1 MSKTLQDMIP
11 KFLMHLMVNHS
22 KLFIKEDLLACLY
35 REAGKEDL
43 MEENAAETQRRIET
57 MGMCVQHAT
66 HGCIIT
72 GGAGTSP

>member
-57 MGMCVQHAT
+57 MGMCVQHTT
-66 HGCIIT
+66 HEYCVT
-72 GGAGTSP
+72 AGTGTAP